1 MGGAGASHLLELCSR
16 SANAADGMAPFT
28 GGTLEK
34 GNSRSVMLGGFT
46 PLLIVLFF
54 WSSSA
59 PSEPKGAIG
68 GGGTK
73 IGKSRFFLGSFI
85 RSVLTAF
92 GSQSFRG
99 ARTGCIAP
107 K

>member
-28 GGTLEK
+28 GDTLEK

-46 PLLIVLFF
+46 PLFTVLFF

-59 PSEPKGAIG
+59 PSEEKEAISSR
-68 GGGTK
+68 GTK
-73 IGKSRFFLGSFI
+73 ITKSQFFLEGFI
-85 RSVLTAF
+85 RSVLTVF
-92 GSQSFRG
+92 GCESFRG
-99 ARTGCIAP
+99 KRKGCIP
-107 K
+107 PN